1 MDLIEPHVALTH
13 DRIDFD
19 VNNLLLEK
27 NYTRDLGMRIPIQQK
42 AYSIELETIVDNIK
56 NKRFRILRPID
67 KYVTER
73 IDKMVGI
80 RGWTQ
85 IGEPFAI
92 LPEPHP
98 HYYAVLVP
106 LHYSST
112 LYEDLSQKMQTIG
125 PSLQIISIEQIGN
138 PYLEDSYDAMKKI
151 IAKQCRGFNPNEREL
166 FHGTS
171 DAAIKGITEDGFDD
185 RYFNRN
191 GAWGKLLI
199 FSLLQS
205 FSRF

>member
-1 MDLIEPHVALTH
+1 M
-13 DRIDFD
+13 
-19 VNNLLLEK
+19 
-27 NYTRDLGMRIPIQQK
+27 TR
-42 AYSIELETIVDNIK
+42 
-56 NKRFRILRPID
+56 
-67 KYVTER
+67 
-73 IDKMVGI
+73 
-80 RGWTQ
+80 

-185 RYFNRN
+185 RYFSRD
-191 GAWGKLLI
+191 GAWGK
-199 FSLLQS
+199 F
-205 FSRF
+205 